1 MQQEQ
6 KFQIYSLHFILVA
19 FKKKKFQL
27 VQNELK
33 CRKKLLNFQYL
44 SLINI
49 VSFHQIT
56 MQFR

>member
-19 FKKKKFQL
+19 FKKKDFQL

>member
-33 CRKKLLNFQYL
+33 CRKNLNFHYL